1 LAHQR
6 AAQPISTT
14 HHPFFLIHPHPKTK
28 QRLFPFPFVFEPH
41 LLQTVVAEI
50 TTTTVVAEITTTS
63 PESLQIA
70 RRHHRRG
77 NHCKSLAV
85 IIVAEIT
92 TTTVVAVITVT
103 IITVV
108 IITANRRRHHC
119 RNYGRKT
126 KTGAI
131 VFKTETEEYNT
142 SLKIDFLQQLFYFS
156 FSSTT
161 VKN

>member
-1 LAHQR
+1 LIIIVAG
-6 AAQPISTT
+6 IYSNL
-14 HHPFFLIHPHPKTK
+14 HHHFSI
-28 QRLFPFPFVFEPH
+28 
-41 LLQTVVAEI
+41 I

-63 PESLQIA
+63 PESLQI
-70 RRHHRRG
+70 
-77 NHCKSLAV
+77 
-85 IIVAEIT
+85 T
-92 TTTVVAVITVT
+92 TTIVVAVITVT

-142 SLKIDFLQQLFYFS
+142 GSKIDFLQQLFYFS